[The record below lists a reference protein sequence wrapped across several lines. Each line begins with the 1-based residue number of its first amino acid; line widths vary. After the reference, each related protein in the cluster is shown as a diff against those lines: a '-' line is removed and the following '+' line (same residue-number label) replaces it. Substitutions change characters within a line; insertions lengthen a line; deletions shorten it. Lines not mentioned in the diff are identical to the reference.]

1 MDRFGRLLMLVAS
14 LPMAWTCAGR
24 CLAQSTPAPASIS
37 IADTEQPKG
46 QASSGILEQP
56 TETAP
61 AEITPLP
68 PPRLLPKSS
77 TEPNQSGNDKALT
90 LKPAPLE
97 ATDRPLPINLAAAL
111 QLADARPLLVAAAQA
126 SAWVAEAQLARA
138 RVIWVPTL
146 NLGAAY
152 VRHDGF
158 GPDFNHGLNPPQS
171 GQKVP
176 LNQNVNWLYAGGGLL
191 QSAYGPGALVSDSNS
206 APVSM
211 RHPPNMTADMIFQP
225 LAARQ
230 VLNSR
235 KWDIQT
241 AKNDALL
248 QTAEAY
254 FRVHEWRG
262 RYAGALDTV
271 DKGRDAVARIEVMS
285 KDLVPRAEVDRARRM
300 LADLEQK
307 ATSAREAW
315 RVSSAD
321 LTEVLRLDPRVVV
334 VPLEQDH
341 LQITLIDPSRP
352 VSELTLI
359 ALLSRP
365 EIASQRALIEA
376 AAARISREKWR
387 PWLPNFFLN
396 GFESPG
402 MRIQAG
408 ALGTGKGSAMNLWS
422 FREDIFPQ
430 IEWQLEQFGAGNVA
444 KVKEQR
450 GLQSR
455 AIEEL
460 LQLQDAVAAEVT
472 RSHAHLQSAA
482 VRVTLAEHGLEK
494 GLLTFRKNLQGL
506 GQTSRFDNVLHL
518 VYRPQEVVA
527 ALEHLQTAY
536 DEYFGTVA
544 DYNRAQFE
552 LLHALGYPAAEIAYI
567 RSPGDIAPVST
578 ERPAFLPPVGPG
590 PPPATR

>member
-1 MDRFGRLLMLVAS
+1 MNRFGRLLMLFAS
-14 LPMAWTCAGR
+14 LPMACAGAAP
-24 CLAQSTPAPASIS
+24 CLAQSSLAPATIS
-37 IADTEQPKG
+37 LADTDQTK
-46 QASSGILEQP
+46 SGILEQP

-61 AEITPLP
+61 TETAKAGSEE
-68 PPRLLPKSS
+68 LLPQPKSLS
-77 TEPNQSGNDKALT
+77 KPATEPKRSDDGMAVALK
-90 LKPAPLE
+90 LAPLE
-97 ATDRPLPINLAAAL
+97 DADLPLPINLAAAL

-126 SAWVAEAQLARA
+126 SAWIAEAQLTRA
-138 RVIWVPTL
+138 KVIWVPTL

-152 VRHDGF
+152 VRHDGN
-158 GPDFNHGLNPPQS
+158 GPDFNHGVNTPQS
-171 GQKVP
+171 P
-176 LNQNVNWLYAGGGLL
+176 LNQNVNWMYIGGGLL
-191 QSAYGPGALVSDSNS
+191 QSAYGTGALVSDSNS
-206 APVSM
+206 APVAM
-211 RHPPNMTADMIFQP
+211 RQPPNMTADMIFQP
-225 LAARQ
+225 LAARR

-235 KWDIQT
+235 TWDIQT

-262 RYAGALDTV
+262 RYAGALDAV
-271 DKGRDAVARIEVMS
+271 AKGRDAVTRIETMS
-285 KDLVPRAEVDRARRM
+285 KDLVPRAEADRARRM
-300 LADLEQK
+300 LADLELK

-315 RVSSAD
+315 RVGSAD

-334 VPLEQDH
+334 VPLEDDH
-341 LQITLIDPSRP
+341 LLITLIDPARP

-387 PWLPNFFLN
+387 PLLPNFFLN

-408 ALGTGKGSAMNLWS
+408 VLGTGRAGAMNLWS
-422 FREDIFPQ
+422 LREDVFPQ
-430 IEWQLEQFGAGNVA
+430 VEWQIEQFGAGNLA

-450 GLQSR
+450 GQQSR

-460 LQLQDAVAAEVT
+460 LRIQDTVAAEVT

-482 VRVTLAEHGLEK
+482 VRVTQAELGLDK
-494 GLLTFRKNLQGL
+494 ALVTFRKNLQGL
-506 GQTSRFDNVLHL
+506 GQTSRFENVLHL

-527 ALEHLQTAY
+527 ALEHLQLAY
-536 DEYFGTVA
+536 DEYFSTAA

-552 LLHALGYPAAEIAYI
+552 LLHALGYPAAEIA
-567 RSPGDIAPVST
+567 SFPGDVAPVST
-578 ERPAFLPPVGPG
+578 ERPAFLPPVGTG
-590 PPPATR
+590 PPAASR